1 MHPSCRDQTHAATNL
16 TLRGGNAP
24 DLHYPRGP
32 CKTCQNSD
40 IHPPRHR
47 VEIPLVI
54 VYVYCTGAFE
64 CSDDKTFL
72 YDN

>member
-1 MHPSCRDQTHAATNL
+1 MTKHTQQPTSPFEAVMRPTFTTPVARAKHV
-16 TLRGGNAP
+16 
-24 DLHYPRGP
+24 
-32 CKTCQNSD
+32 KTPTFT
-40 IHPPRHR
+40 PPRHR
-47 VEIPLVI
+47 VEIPLVT

>member
-1 MHPSCRDQTHAATNL
+1 MRPTFTTPVARAKHV
-16 TLRGGNAP
+16 
-24 DLHYPRGP
+24 
-32 CKTCQNSD
+32 KTPTFT
-40 IHPPRHR
+40 PPRHR
-47 VEIPLVI
+47 VEIPLVT